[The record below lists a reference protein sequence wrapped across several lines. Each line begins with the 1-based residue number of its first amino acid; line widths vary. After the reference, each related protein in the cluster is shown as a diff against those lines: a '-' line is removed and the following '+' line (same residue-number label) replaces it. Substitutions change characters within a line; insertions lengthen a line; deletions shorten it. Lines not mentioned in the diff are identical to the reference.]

1 MRHFSTVWL
10 LCIVLAA
17 CGGGGG
23 GSPSAPPTSSTP
35 TPQQL
40 AAARSAK
47 LTATLNTANHQATLA
62 WSDTFPVGTSYSIE
76 QQASDGSWSSLD
88 AVPGTTGTGAALSWT
103 RTINSAATLRV
114 SVPETGYSVPLD
126 TPSGS
131 NSVMVAPP
139 ATIPS
144 IALSQ
149 AQPVSGNVTLSIAGG
164 STYSEVQWFV
174 DLSSIGTSTAGPG
187 YSIVLNASTLT
198 AGSHLILAQLESSPD
213 SYLQIRLTIQV
224 QNPEVTVNASVSGTS
239 GTVYLNVNAT
249 SASGIA
255 FVSATLDGN
264 SLGTLTVPNCLG
276 SVCNYQFLIN
286 ATAAGSGTHTVSVEA
301 TDGNGVSA
309 SQTFQVTFN
318 DPPSLTVTTPFDGA
332 LVNGT
337 LAIAGTF
344 ATDKPG
350 VTVSVSATLG
360 SVTVLKATSS
370 PFSGS
375 FDLTGVNPGTY
386 TLTVIATDSTGLTTT
401 VTDSVTVTSSPS
413 LTYTP
418 VLTLGANGAIL
429 AVSNSNI
436 LYQDSSGDIHLHT
449 PSSDT
454 IISLGALTNPADWQ
468 ITEGGYVFVYA
479 FGNDRP
485 GGSASVYMWAPGE
498 TTAADISLAAGSK
511 SIYDELLPVHFPW
524 VLWASLETSN
534 WSQYTLYNVTTGQNI
549 TVPEPPGATLVG
561 NDNCDF
567 ATINGNLTLF
577 FWAEFPNA
585 SLQNI
590 TTNVYSWSQAT
601 GTTTQLSSDGLSLYP
616 QTDGTTVAWQT
627 DHAAPP
633 QNPPFTLSTENI
645 ASGSTGTLSTNM
657 TQFQLNAGVLGWL
670 EQTTSSSGGVST
682 ITGQAIKASN
692 GATTSTLTNLLSS
705 VLFGSSG
712 GYVAYEQG
720 GQLYDWGPAGGSVLL
735 FNAAPGQVHLAGST
749 IYFTNGASQAVYAVP
764 MH

>member
-17 CGGGGG
+17 CGGGG

-47 LTATLNTANHQATLA
+47 LTATLNTANQQATLA
-62 WSDTFPVGTSYSIE
+62 WSDTFPAGTSYSIE

-126 TPSGS
+126 TPSG
-131 NSVMVAPP
+131 NTSVMVAPP

-149 AQPVSGNVTLSIAGG
+149 AQPVSGSITLSIAGG

-174 DLSSIGTSTAGPG
+174 DLNSIGTSTADPG
-187 YSIVLNASTLT
+187 YSIVLNTSTLT
-198 AGSHLILAQLESSPD
+198 AGSHLILAQLESSSD

-249 SASGIA
+249 SASGIVS
-255 FVSATLDGN
+255 VSATLDGN
-264 SLGTLTVPNCLG
+264 SLGTLTAPNCSG
-276 SVCNYQFLIN
+276 RGCSSAYQFAIN

-332 LVNGT
+332 LVYGT

-360 SVTVLKATSS
+360 SVTVLNATSS

-375 FDLTGVNPGTY
+375 FNLTGVNPGTY
-386 TLTVIATDSTGLTTT
+386 TLTVVATDSTGLTTT

-413 LTYTP
+413 LAYTP
-418 VLTLGANGAIL
+418 VLTLGANGSIL
-429 AVSNSNI
+429 AVSGSNI
-436 LYQDSSGDIHLHT
+436 LYQDPSGDIHVHT

-454 IISLGALTNPADWQ
+454 IISLGALTNPAGWQ
-468 ITEGGYVFVYA
+468 ITDGGYVFVAA

-485 GGSASVYMWAPGE
+485 GGSASVYMWTPGA
-498 TTAADISLAAGSK
+498 TTATDISLAAGST

-524 VLWASLETSN
+524 VLWASFETST

-567 ATINGNLTLF
+567 ATINGNLALF

-590 TTNVYSWSQAT
+590 TNVYSWSQAT
-601 GTTTQLSSDGLSLYP
+601 GTTTQLSSDGLSLGP

-627 DHAAPP
+627 DHAALPP
-633 QNPPFTLSTENI
+633 NPPFTLSTENI
-645 ASGSTGTLSTNM
+645 ASGSTATLSTNM
-657 TQFQLNAGVLGWL
+657 TNFQLNAGVLGWL
-670 EQTTSSSGGVST
+670 EQTGTT
-682 ITGQAIKASN
+682 QAIKASN
-692 GATTSTLTNLLSS
+692 GTTTSTLTNLLSG

-720 GQLYDWGPAGGSVLL
+720 GQLYDWSPAGGSVLL
-735 FNAAPGQVHLAGST
+735 FNAAPSQVHLAGST

>member
-1 MRHFSTVWL
+1 MKYFSMVWL
-10 LCIVLAA
+10 LLCIGLAA
-17 CGGGGG
+17 CGGGGS
-23 GSPSAPPTSSTP
+23 SPPPPTSP
-35 TPQQL
+35 TPQQV
-40 AAARSAK
+40 AEAQSAK

-62 WSDTFPVGTSYSIE
+62 WSDTFPAGTSYSIE
-76 QQASDGSWSSLD
+76 QQAADGSWSSLD
-88 AVPGTTGTGAALSWT
+88 AVPGTTGTGAALTWT

-114 SVPETGYSVPLD
+114 AVPETGYSVPLD
-126 TPSGS
+126 TPTGS
-131 NSVMVAPP
+131 TSVIVAPP
-139 ATIPS
+139 ATTPT

-164 STYSEVQWFV
+164 NTYSEVQWFV
-174 DLSSIGTSTAGPG
+174 DLASIGTSTTGPG
-187 YSIVLNASTLT
+187 YSIVLNAGTLT
-198 AGSHLILAQLESSPD
+198 EGSHLILAQLESSPD
-213 SYLQIRLTIQV
+213 SYLQIRLTTLA

-249 SASGIA
+249 SASGIVS
-255 FVSATLDGN
+255 VSATLDGN
-264 SLGTLTVPNCLG
+264 SLGTLTAPNCSHPG
-276 SVCNYQFLIN
+276 CGNSPYQFTIN

-332 LVNGT
+332 LVYGT

-344 ATDKPG
+344 ATDRSG

-386 TLTVIATDSTGLTTT
+386 TLTVIATDSTGLKTT
-401 VTDSVTVTSSPS
+401 VTDSVTVTSSAS
-413 LTYTP
+413 LVYTP
-418 VLTLGANGAIL
+418 LLTLGANGQIL
-429 AVSNSNI
+429 AVSSSNI
-436 LYQDSSGDIHLHT
+436 LYQDASGDIHVHT

-454 IISLGALTNPADWQ
+454 IISLGALTNPGGWQ
-468 ITEGGYVFVYA
+468 ITDGGYAFAQA

-485 GGSASVYMWAPGE
+485 GGEVSVYMWTPGA
-498 TTAADISLAAGSK
+498 TTATNISLAAGSN
-511 SIYDELLPVHFPW
+511 SIYDQLLPVHFPW

-534 WSQYTLYNVTTGQNI
+534 WSQYTLYNVTTAQNI
-549 TVPEPPGATLVG
+549 TVPEPAGTTLVG
-561 NDNCDF
+561 NNSCDF

-577 FWAEFPNA
+577 FWAE
-585 SLQNI
+585 SQNES
-590 TTNVYSWSQAT
+590 TNVYSWSQAT

-616 QTDGTTVAWQT
+616 QTDGITVAWQT
-627 DHAAPP
+627 DQAAPP
-633 QNPPFTLSTENI
+633 PNPPFTLSTENI
-645 ASGSTGTLSTNM
+645 ASGTPGTLSTDM
-657 TQFQLNAGVLGWL
+657 TQFQLNAGVFGWL
-670 EQTTSSSGGVST
+670 EQTISSSGGVST
-682 ITGQAIKASN
+682 VTAQAIKASN

-705 VLFGSSG
+705 VFFGSSG

-720 GQLYDWGPAGGSVLL
+720 AQLYDWSPAGGSVLL
-735 FNAAPGQVHLAGST
+735 FNAAPGQPRLGGST
-749 IYFTNGASQAVYAVP
+749 IYFTNGASQVVYAVP